1 MGSDG
6 SVGCGSASSPS
17 ATTCVGS
24 ERRSA
29 GAVAPRAAPAAPSPA
44 GTAGAIGNKAALCL
58 RVSTALTLRG
68 QTSERCVSTV
78 GRRRGEVSADCI
90 SYYSVFDFFCFLF
103 TTFSCGLKRYPEGSG
118 GVQSA
123 AAHPPVEPGVVK
135 KEPISIP
142 PVKDGLPAVKAEP
155 SEPHLEG
162 ARRDSAAGPA
172 EPTPS
177 RAGAELSRAPIGSAG
192 AEPPAAKPEEKLLP
206 PPCAGKE
213 GLNPE
218 GSASKLCVPAVGS
231 AALKGTVL
239 AAEGPRA
246 AGELPGGAAGRADP
260 APAGTAAPPTAG
272 RTWGAAPKAVPA
284 DVASSAVPPR
294 NPKADAAQKS
304 RVNDSVKTERE
315 QQRVPTAEL
324 KAEFEAGADGG
335 VEAEVSGGTAAEESC
350 PLPPVQS
357 AAEVE
362 RKRERCGAEVGAAGE
377 NAAKNGKE
385 RTGSLIRAPQSKES
399 RPATTKGAGAAAASD
414 APSSIKEPSSAAKVV
429 LKAVVSVP
437 DILKPRVAVQRSKPA
452 LCKGEE
458 RAAPSKA
465 RPQGAA
471 AGQRKAALK
480 EEAQPSSSGKAGGG
494 RNASQQQKDS
504 QGEPRAAS
512 KQWQD
517 GESRWSG
524 TKKDGSSTKV
534 RRGGQEGLLTNR
546 VLLSCVERGALG
558 LRSPSPVLKA
568 LWSCTRADRQ
578 LL

>member
-1 MGSDG
+1 M
-6 SVGCGSASSPS
+6 
-17 ATTCVGS
+17 
-24 ERRSA
+24 
-29 GAVAPRAAPAAPSPA
+29 
-44 GTAGAIGNKAALCL
+44 
-58 RVSTALTLRG
+58 
-68 QTSERCVSTV
+68 QT
-78 GRRRGEVSADCI
+78 
-90 SYYSVFDFFCFLF
+90 
-103 TTFSCGLKRYPEGSG
+103 
-118 GVQSA
+118 A

-155 SEPHLEG
+155 SEPRLEG

-206 PPCAGKE
+206 PPGAGKE

-218 GSASKLCVPAVGS
+218 GSASKLCVPAVGCT
-231 AALKGTVL
+231 ALKGRVL

-260 APAGTAAPPTAG
+260 VPAGTAAPPTAG

-294 NPKADAAQKS
+294 NPKADAAQKT

-315 QQRVPTAEL
+315 KQRVPTAEL
-324 KAEFEAGADGG
+324 KAEFEAGAADG

-350 PLPPVQS
+350 QLPPVQT

-377 NAAKNGKE
+377 NAAENGKE

-399 RPATTKGAGAAAASD
+399 RPATTEGAAASD
-414 APSSIKEPSSAAKVV
+414 SSSSIKEPSSAAKVI

-458 RAAPSKA
+458 RAASSKA

-512 KQWQD
+512 KQWRD

-534 RRGGQEGLLTNR
+534 R
-546 VLLSCVERGALG
+546 
-558 LRSPSPVLKA
+558 
-568 LWSCTRADRQ
+568 
-578 LL
+578 